1 MFAYLDAGTGAMVV
15 AAIAGGAAG
24 VKVAARSFVGK
35 FKGKKNASGTDV
47 GTAGTGGDPTAV
59 NASE

>member
-1 MFAYLDAGTGAMVV
+1 MVV

-47 GTAGTGGDPTAV
+47 GTAGTGGDPAAV